1 MAAPKGNRF
10 ALGLTNSGRP
20 PFYETPE
27 QMMEKAIEYFE
38 IETNTQG
45 VCKPTISGLIF
56 HLGFEKRQSWYDYKE
71 KSKEF
76 TYTINRLQKFI
87 ESCYEKNLH
96 GFNYA
101 GSIFALKNLN
111 SSEWKDETH
120 SEINQTNKNITVNFG
135 SDTIHSAQQPKENS

>member
-20 PFYETPE
+20 PMYDTPE
-27 QMMEKAIEYFE
+27 QMIEKAIEYFD
-38 IETNTQG
+38 IETGSNG
-45 VCKPTISGLIF
+45 VCKPTISGLVF
-56 HLGFEKRQSWYDYKE
+56 HLGFESRSSWYAYKD

-76 TYTINRLQKFI
+76 MYTIKKLQSFI

-96 GFNYA
+96 GFAYA

-111 SSEWKDETH
+111 PNEWRDEVIQH
-120 SEINQTNKNITVNFG
+120 QTTDKVNASFG
-135 SDTIHSAQQPKENS
+135 STIQPTQESGENTQ